1 MSFLNIKKVIILRRV
16 AVIVLNKSWSFLL
29 RFIVVAAAA
38 FFLLVPPAAIF
49 VTAFYMWVNN
59 KILER
64 IFRKYMRKEDLEKQ
78 IELDRAKSGMI

>member
-1 MSFLNIKKVIILRRV
+1 MAHCLCNLSGTTDIIRLIFMRRFFYCKKTEEI
-16 AVIVLNKSWSFLL
+16 
-29 RFIVVAAAA
+29 
-38 FFLLVPPAAIF
+38 
-49 VTAFYMWVNN
+49 MDN